1 VSGRLFAGRKGLD
14 GVTDGAVGSTGALR
28 KRGDGCGWASKIYRL
43 PGIFASLL
51 LFDKLQLM
59 AIMELPE

>member
-1 VSGRLFAGRKGLD
+1 
-14 GVTDGAVGSTGALR
+14 VTDGAVGSTGALR
-28 KRGDGCGWASKIYRL
+28 KRGDGRGWASKIYRL

>member
-1 VSGRLFAGRKGLD
+1 V
-14 GVTDGAVGSTGALR
+14 
-28 KRGDGCGWASKIYRL
+28 KRGDGRGWAGKIYRL